1 MTGLDK
7 ISQLQA
13 HDLVGLK
20 EVVTGGNTKLNL
32 FALYGNKS
40 LESVDASN
48 MPALTN
54 LQTYYSSNIKDYQH
68 H

>member
-1 MTGLDK
+1 LDK

-32 FALYGNKS
+32 FALYGNKA
-40 LESVDASN
+40 LESVD
-48 MPALTN
+48 
-54 LQTYYSSNIKDYQH
+54 
-68 H
+68 